1 MIVTCDGCNTKY
13 LLSDEK
19 VPGKG
24 IRVRCP
30 KCRHVWRL
38 MPAVDKSMFEISS
51 GAFMD
56 EAPVVEAPKGEWASL
71 ERSLSALAGR
81 MSPQMDD
88 EEAVIAEERPAA
100 TAERV
105 AEDPE
110 ARKKKERSKRLARV
124 FVSDILVYNKDKRD
138 KGLAGGDLMTV
149 LGPEIKKAWEAYKEK
164 IGPDVVGS
172 SDYFREALNEILAD
186 GQKVF

>member
-19 VPGKG
+19 VPAKG

-30 KCRHVWRL
+30 KCRFVWRL
-38 MPAVDKSMFEISS
+38 LPAVDKSVFEISS
-51 GAFMD
+51 GTFTD
-56 EAPVVEAPKGEWASL
+56 EAPVVESQRSEWASL

-81 MSPQMDD
+81 MSPQM
-88 EEAVIAEERPAA
+88 EEETVIEERPAA
-100 TAERV
+100 AAERV
-105 AEDPE
+105 VEDPE

-138 KGLAGGDLMTV
+138 KGLASGELMTV

-164 IGPDVVGS
+164 IGPNVVES
-172 SDYFREALNEILAD
+172 TDYFREALNEILAD

>member
-19 VPGKG
+19 VPAKG

-30 KCRHVWRL
+30 KCRYVWRL
-38 MPAVDKSMFEISS
+38 LPAVDKSVFEISS
-51 GAFMD
+51 GTFTD
-56 EAPVVEAPKGEWASL
+56 EAPVVESQKGEWDSL
-71 ERSLSALAGR
+71 ERSLSVLAGR

-88 EEAVIAEERPAA
+88 EAAIEERPAA
-100 TAERV
+100 AAERV
-105 AEDPE
+105 VEDPE

-138 KGLAGGDLMTV
+138 KGLASGELMTV
-149 LGPEIKKAWEAYKEK
+149 LGSEIKKAWEAYKEK
-164 IGPDVVGS
+164 IGPNVVES
-172 SDYFREALNEILAD
+172 TDYFREALNEILAD